1 MIGNSRNE
9 RDIRKTTKKVSRRFR
24 KIHILPNADV
34 RFLYNGALESYEDP
48 ADYVRLK
55 GGRIA

>member
-1 MIGNSRNE
+1 MTENSRND

-24 KIHILPNADV
+24 KTRILPGVDT
-34 RFLYNGALESYEDP
+34 FYLYNGALESYEDP
-48 ADYVRLK
+48 ADYVRVK

>member
-1 MIGNSRNE
+1 MTGNSRND
-9 RDIRKTTKKVSRRFR
+9 RDIRKTSKKVSRRYR
-24 KIHILPNADV
+24 KTRILPGVDTY
-34 RFLYNGALESYEDP
+34 FLYNGALELYEDP